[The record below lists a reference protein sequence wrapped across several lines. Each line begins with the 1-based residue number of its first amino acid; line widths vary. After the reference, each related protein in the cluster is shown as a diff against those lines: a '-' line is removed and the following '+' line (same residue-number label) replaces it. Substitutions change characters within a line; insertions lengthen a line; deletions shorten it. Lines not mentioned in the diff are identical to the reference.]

1 MANDC
6 EILDNKIKQRGLRM
20 TKQRAIILEILTE
33 IKGHLRV
40 EEIYLRVHKRIP
52 HISFG
57 TVYRSLKLLEELG
70 FVKEITFGKH
80 YSLYD
85 SKISPHH
92 HFTCSICEQIMDT
105 DELTPLPVGK
115 IMVDGLYLEV
125 KGFRLD
131 FYGICDKCQEK

>member
-1 MANDC
+1 MTNDC
-6 EILDNKIKQRGLRM
+6 DILDNRIKQRGLRM
-20 TKQRAIILEILTE
+20 TRQRAIILEVLSE
-33 IKGHLRV
+33 IKGHPRV

-85 SKISPHH
+85 CNTSPHQ

-105 DELTPLPVGK
+105 DELIPPPASK
-115 IMVDGLYLEV
+115 IRVDGAYLEII
-125 KGFRLD
+125 GFRLD
-131 FYGICDKCQEK
+131 FYGICDKCQKK